1 MLKQLSKT
9 FGNHDNNKAPH
20 DHEAPSGHEN
30 PKGHHKVAPIT
41 GDFILA
47 KSSNILAK
55 CTGNRN
61 ILEKDGRKD
70 KVKGVKWMVK
80 KKNKGIKENFKNKVF
95 IEKFLTKYFS
105 QLYF

>member
-47 KSSNILAK
+47 SLHIRRTDSQVLLVNAFDD
-55 CTGNRN
+55 
-61 ILEKDGRKD
+61 LEVISR
-70 KVKGVKWMVK
+70 
-80 KKNKGIKENFKNKVF
+80 IK
-95 IEKFLTKYFS
+95 
-105 QLYF
+105 